1 MTETH
6 PDSLYPLNPIT
17 AEIIRHALLA
27 IPNQIDVNITRT
39 AYSPLVYEYKDYA
52 VGITDPEG
60 RLIAQGQ
67 GGIPIF
73 MANSL
78 SVAVKDG
85 LAVHGRESMQPGD
98 VFICNHSSVLGQHLN
113 NVAMYCPVFVEG
125 ELAAF
130 MCVLVHWID
139 VGGMVVGSCS
149 VDSTEIAQEGLQFRS
164 IRLWR
169 AGEPCRDI
177 YSIIESN
184 TRVPRMLFGD
194 IQAQLSGCLLGCEML
209 EKLIAKYSVSTFR
222 AAVARM
228 WDRSEAA
235 ARAAIRR
242 IPDGRYEAHSFLD
255 NDGLDLDRRLPL
267 DIAVIVCG
275 DEMTVDL
282 SGVAPQVRGSINS
295 GREGGAVTVARI
307 AFMFLVAPEDP
318 ANEGSFRPLRIE
330 VPEGTFLSARP
341 GAAMGL
347 YSPPLPSAIDT
358 ITRAL
363 VEAMPDKAAAGHHGN
378 FAIHSVTGR
387 DPKTGEVFVN
397 IATGIGGWGAMRGQD
412 GAGPYKTMAHGDT
425 PDVPAEAQEALFP
438 LNIDSIGLRTDSG
451 GAGEFRGGLG
461 IEKTFTALAPCQ
473 LKLSFDRTGCPPWGI
488 LGGKEGAAPQVVI
501 ERAGKPPETRFK
513 GIFALQRGDRVLV
526 KTSGGGGYGDPL
538 GRAPE
543 RVARDVRLG
552 YVSRECARADYGV
565 ALDDEGAVLSEV
577 TARLRSEGT

>member
-1 MTETH
+1 MAQRE
-6 PDSLYPLNPIT
+6 PALDPIT

-60 RLIAQGQ
+60 RLIAQGA

-78 SVAVKDG
+78 GVAVKDG
-85 LAVHGRESMQPGD
+85 LALHGRDSMRPGD

-113 NVAMYCPVFVEG
+113 NVVMYSPVFVAN
-125 ELAAF
+125 ELVAF

-139 VGGMVVGSCS
+139 VGGKVVGSCS

-164 IRLWR
+164 VRLWSS
-169 AGEPCRDI
+169 GEPCRDI
-177 YSIIESN
+177 YQIIESN
-184 TRVPRMLFGD
+184 TRLPRMLAGD
-194 IQAQLSGCLLGCEML
+194 IQAQLSGCLLGREMIEQL
-209 EKLIAKYSVSTFR
+209 VRKYTAGAFR
-222 AAVARM
+222 AAVERM

-242 IPDGRYEAHSFLD
+242 IPDGRYQASSFLD
-255 NDGLDLDRRLPL
+255 DDGLDLGRRLPVEV
-267 DIAVIVCG
+267 AVIVEG

-307 AFMFLVAPEDP
+307 AFKFLVAPEDP
-318 ANEGSFRPLRIE
+318 PNEGSFRPLKIE
-330 VPEGTFLSARP
+330 VPQGTFLSARP

-347 YSPPLPSAIDT
+347 YSPPLPSVIDT
-358 ITRAL
+358 VIKAL
-363 VEAMPDKAAAGHHGN
+363 VEALPERAAGGHHGN
-378 FAIHSVTGR
+378 FAIHSITGR
-387 DPKTGEVFVN
+387 DPRTGELFVN
-397 IATGIGGWGAMRGQD
+397 ITTGIGGWGAMRGAD

-438 LNIDSIGLRTDSG
+438 LKIDSISLRTDSG
-451 GAGEFRGGLG
+451 GAGEWRGGLG
-461 IEKTFTALAPCQ
+461 IDKVLTALAPCQ
-473 LKLSFDRTGCPPWGI
+473 LKLSFERTGCPPWGI
-488 LGGKEGAAPQVVI
+488 LGGREGAKPEVVI
-501 ERAGKPPETRFK
+501 EREGQPAQMHVK
-513 GIFALQRGDRVLV
+513 GLFALERGDRVRV
-526 KTSGGGGYGDPL
+526 KTSGGGGYGDPAKRDPL
-538 GRAPE
+538 

-552 YVSRECARADYGV
+552 YVSRESALADYRV
-565 ALDDEGAVLSEV
+565 ALDASGAVLDAE
-577 TARLRSEGT
+577 TARLRKPIR